1 MSNGPAPAAL
11 QGERADA
18 RLRARRRAEAR
29 FRTYGLIAIVLA
41 GAALAV
47 LVTSI
52 AIQSVSA
59 FTAYHVVLDIPVDDV
74 APGSDAAPPNRG
86 AIDYGRRLREAVF
99 AALPEVEGRAAL
111 RDLSRLTH
119 SLNAPDVRRKAM
131 ARPPDATG
139 PLRFAAPLDDDLDL
153 FLKGRVYRSV
163 FVDGRGE
170 ATPSARTGRVAIAT
184 TQNGFAGLRERAK
197 ARLAR
202 RAAALQAQVDQAAA
216 QQERLR
222 AARAEGEPA
231 SAQEA
236 AAETT
241 LATAVARRDA
251 VLERV
256 ETLEPLA
263 LAADAPSVLIQ
274 INGGVVKV
282 DRLGAAA
289 LEGSVLVPLQSLA
302 PASSGTWRVVE
313 ILTPEADRARNKF
326 SDAQAAFA
334 LVLRDRGVVKRQI
347 NRSLFTAAAS
357 NEPELAGLLG
367 ALAGSML
374 TIVVTI
380 ALALP
385 LGVAAAIY
393 LEEFA
398 PKNRLTDA
406 IEVNINNL
414 AAVPSIV
421 FGLLGATVF
430 LNLFG
435 RDLGMSNIFGR
446 GFPLVGGLV
455 LALMTLPTVIIA
467 TRAALRAVPP
477 SVRDGALSVGAS
489 PLQTAFDHVMP
500 LAAPGILTGAI
511 IGLAQ
516 ALGETAPLLLI
527 GMAAFVADVPD
538 GVTSTATV
546 LPVQIYEWANRSE
559 RAFEPLAAGA
569 IMVLLAVMTVLNLTA
584 VFLRWRFERRW

>member
-1 MSNGPAPAAL
+1 MNSAA
-11 QGERADA
+11 GSARPGGAAAEA

-29 FRTYGLIAIVLA
+29 FRAYGLVAIVVA

-47 LVTSI
+47 LVASI

-59 FTAYHVVLDIPVDDV
+59 FTAYHVVLDVPVEDEAGGDPARV
-74 APGSDAAPPNRG
+74 
-86 AIDYGRRLREAVF
+86 DYSRRLREALF

-111 RDLSRLTH
+111 RDLSRLVH
-119 SLNAPDVRRKAM
+119 SLNAPDLRRKAM
-131 ARPPDATG
+131 ARPADATG
-139 PLRFAAPLDDDLDL
+139 PVRFAAPLDDDLDL
-153 FLKGRVYRSV
+153 FLKGRVYRSRLWA
-163 FVDGRGE
+163 GAGE
-170 ATPSARTGRVAIAT
+170 AAPSARTGVIAVAT
-184 TQNGFAGLRERAK
+184 TQNGFASLRERVK

-202 RAAALQAQVDQAAA
+202 QAAALDLQVARATADL
-216 QQERLR
+216 ERLR
-222 AARAEGEPA
+222 AGGEDAA
-231 SAQEA
+231 SAAVA
-236 AAETT
+236 AAQTT
-241 LATAVARRDA
+241 LSTATARRDA
-251 VLERV
+251 ARERV
-256 ETLEPLA
+256 QTLAPLA
-263 LAADAPSVLIQ
+263 LEADGPSVLIL

-282 DRLGAAA
+282 ERLGAAA
-289 LEGSVLVPLQSLA
+289 VAGRVLVPLQSLE
-302 PASSGTWRVVE
+302 PAGPDAWRVVE

-326 SDAQAAFA
+326 SDAQAAYA
-334 LVLRDRGVVKRQI
+334 LTLRDRGVVKRHI

-367 ALAGSML
+367 ALAGSVL
-374 TIVVTI
+374 TILVTVV
-380 ALALP
+380 LALP
-385 LGVAAAIY
+385 LGVAAAVY

-421 FGLLGATVF
+421 FGLLGAAVF

-435 RDLGMSNIFGR
+435 RDLGLSSIFGR

-477 SVRDGALSVGAS
+477 SVREGALSVGAS

-500 LAAPGILTGAI
+500 LAAPGIFTGAI

-569 IMVLLAVMTVLNLTA
+569 IMVLLAVMTALNLTA